1 MAMADRKGSR
11 PADYDVGYGR
21 PPKATQFRPGQSGNP
36 KGRPKG
42 SRSLAATLK
51 KVTERKVPVTENG
64 KTSWIS
70 ADEVVLLQ
78 LLRNAMRGDS
88 SAIKLLFPL
97 IDRYRDSPAAPNAKN
112 PHPRTVIILPSNGRE
127 IEQEPDDEE
136 AGARQRR
143 RRPR

>member
-1 MAMADRKGSR
+1 M
-11 PADYDVGYGR
+11 
-21 PPKATQFRPGQSGNP
+21 
-36 KGRPKG
+36 
-42 SRSLAATLK
+42 
-51 KVTERKVPVTENG
+51 
-64 KTSWIS
+64 
-70 ADEVVLLQ
+70 VLLQ

-97 IDRYRDSPAAPNAKN
+97 IDRYRDLPEAPNAKS
-112 PHPRTVIILPSNGRE
+112 PEPRTVIILPSNGRE